1 MNALQWLGRAR
12 ALSWECEQ
20 IRGDYRRTRDRL
32 ENTTPSYSGQSS
44 GTKDPHKLDALAAV
58 AADLQDHE
66 RRLAQAREEIGE
78 ACDSLKSRV
87 EARVLKL
94 YYLNY
99 LSWGGVAREIRRSV
113 RQTMNIRADALAH
126 ITPIIEEVING

>member
-66 RRLAQAREEIGE
+66 RRLAQVREEIGK
-78 ACDSLKSRV
+78 ACDSLKSRL
-87 EARVLKL
+87 EGSVLKL

-99 LSWGGVAREIRRSV
+99 LSWPGVAREIRKSV

-126 ITPIIEEVING
+126 ITPIIEEVFNG

>member
-1 MNALQWLGRAR
+1 MNTLKWLGRAR
-12 ALSWECEQ
+12 ALAFECEQ
-20 IRGDYRRTRDRL
+20 IRADYLRTRDRL

-44 GTKDPHKLDALAAV
+44 GTKDPHKLDAIAAV
-58 AADLQDHE
+58 AADYQDHSI
-66 RRLAQAREEIGE
+66 RLAVAREEIE
-78 ACDSLKSRV
+78 AACDGLRSNL

-126 ITPIIEEVING
+126 ITPIIEEVFNG